1 MSGAGLIELL
11 AARLGGRGARRAA
24 PALREALAEVSARGA
39 NQSDPLVTVYRGG
52 GDGQFWT
59 PNAETAAGY
68 GPVRRGMLDTNGFGS
83 AEYTAEMA
91 NQSDDFGAFIQN
103 QMARAES
110 ENLPG
115 VTLDGIPDLPNWD
128 IQRQYIVRDPSRLRD
143 IAEHGPASEA
153 APSLRDALS
162 KINASRTGPD
172 AGPVQ
177 GESGAGARFR
187 YVGESRFGNR
197 NYRVPLRDGIEAEL
211 KISPEGGVSWGLVSE
226 GGDWRGLSAA
236 ERSDLG
242 LRAMRGVQDAL
253 VDDAAKFNVQ
263 RYGFEGSS
271 ESRNSL
277 YQFLT
282 RNADQHGFTVGE
294 NNGLMELRRS
304 FRTAPDGGPVQRE
317 NWTTLYRGSDTDGAF
332 RERRWGTPDR
342 MAARDYGA
350 NVTEFQGNVA
360 DAPQV
365 RMHDDLRRLLGDRAD
380 ELMATR
386 RADVWEYLDDPAVQ
400 QALRQQGVSVVRV
413 SDDLAPNP
421 SGNWR
426 NDRYHESYLILDE
439 SRIRTA
445 PNAGPA
451 QTVGA
456 LPSAT
461 SEGVTTYRGENT
473 HVRIQPFPRRGVTE
487 VTWDVNGGRAPSGLA
502 DRARLE
508 QEGIDTALRAMQQ
521 HAAQNGDVT
530 YTVHGANG
538 ALARRYRRMAQ
549 ERAEAAGFT
558 FEETPSGGLIFRRAD
573 RDNRIDG
580 NALQRAL
587 RDRMKRE

>member
-162 KINASRTGPD
+162 KINAS
-172 AGPVQ
+172 
-177 GESGAGARFR
+177 
-187 YVGESRFGNR
+187 
-197 NYRVPLRDGIEAEL
+197 
-211 KISPEGGVSWGLVSE
+211 
-226 GGDWRGLSAA
+226 
-236 ERSDLG
+236 
-242 LRAMRGVQDAL
+242 
-253 VDDAAKFNVQ
+253 
-263 RYGFEGSS
+263 
-271 ESRNSL
+271 
-277 YQFLT
+277 
-282 RNADQHGFTVGE
+282 
-294 NNGLMELRRS
+294 
-304 FRTAPDGGPVQRE
+304 RTAPDGGPVQRE

-487 VTWDVNGGRAPSGLA
+487 VTWDVNGGRTPSGLA

-521 HAAQNGDVT
+521 HAAQHGDVT
-530 YTVHGANG
+530 YTVHGSNG

-573 RDNRIDG
+573 STNRSDG

-587 RDRMKRE
+587 RERMERE

>member
-172 AGPVQ
+172 AGPSQTGRAPLGRGRSKTVYDDP
-177 GESGAGARFR
+177 EDP
-187 YVGESRFGNR
+187 SRVIVEMPPDPVTEAF
-197 NYRVPLRDGIEAEL
+197 LQFSRDAHA
-211 KISPEGGVSWGLVSE
+211 
-226 GGDWRGLSAA
+226 RGLPFARHLPNPDAVESAGNVVRYRTERLAPNDTRARVGRENGGFFITGVEDA
-236 ERSDLG
+236 EQSGSIIAAMNALDDHLRRTLPPNTPRHFYDLG
-242 LRAMRGVQDAL
+242 PQNFMRRADGTL
-253 VDDAAKFNVQ
+253 VINDPVESTGFAA
-263 RYGFEGSS
+263 
-271 ESRNSL
+271 
-277 YQFLT
+277 
-282 RNADQHGFTVGE
+282 H
-294 NNGLMELRRS
+294 
-304 FRTAPDGGPVQRE
+304 TAPDGGPVQAG
-317 NWTTLYRGSDTDGAF
+317 RGAERITMYGPDETGAYTVEATVDGKLVGRTDLFPHEGGFAPEGGQVIPAFQRQGVMSRILQHAEQEIGAS
-332 RERRWGTPDR
+332 
-342 MAARDYGA
+342 
-350 NVTEFQGNVA
+350 
-360 DAPQV
+360 
-365 RMHDDLRRLLGDRAD
+365 LRRPMGMTDEGRA
-380 ELMATR
+380 M
-386 RADVWEYLDDPAVQ
+386 WEQYA
-400 QALRQQGVSVVRV
+400 
-413 SDDLAPNP
+413 
-421 SGNWR
+421 
-426 NDRYHESYLILDE
+426 
-439 SRIRTA
+439 SRRTA

>member
-172 AGPVQ
+172 AGGGQTGRRATQEPMHPAFE
-177 GESGAGARFR
+177 GMTREEFLGSPRITT
-187 YVGESRFGNR
+187 NR
-197 NYRVPLRDGIEAEL
+197 NATDL
-211 KISPEGGVSWGLVSE
+211 KPKALTT
-226 GGDWRGLSAA
+226 
-236 ERSDLG
+236 
-242 LRAMRGVQDAL
+242 VQDQPAQPFMGGRFQVRMSEDGAAVYDGDNVIASYNFGDTLTVDRAHRRQGIAQEL
-253 VDDAAKFNVQ
+253 VYQ
-263 RYGFEGSS
+263 WRTRYPGPAVARERTRASQAIQEQVWERIKNDPGNGGNSGGGSGRGGPDGRPAQS
-271 ESRNSL
+271 ES
-277 YQFLT
+277 
-282 RNADQHGFTVGE
+282 
-294 NNGLMELRRS
+294 
-304 FRTAPDGGPVQRE
+304 
-317 NWTTLYRGSDTDGAF
+317 WTTLYRGSDTDGPF

-445 PNAGPA
+445 PNAG
-451 QTVGA
+451 
-456 LPSAT
+456 S
-461 SEGVTTYRGENT
+461 
-473 HVRIQPFPRRGVTE
+473 
-487 VTWDVNGGRAPSGLA
+487 
-502 DRARLE
+502 DR
-508 QEGIDTALRAMQQ
+508 
-521 HAAQNGDVT
+521 
-530 YTVHGANG
+530 
-538 ALARRYRRMAQ
+538 
-549 ERAEAAGFT
+549 
-558 FEETPSGGLIFRRAD
+558 
-573 RDNRIDG
+573 

-587 RDRMKRE
+587 RDRMNRE